1 MRFSPFSAYGGG
13 QPGTLAGYSWLCFL
27 PLAARRFD
35 QLSPWVT
42 IAPLWLSFRQSSLHP
57 RTQFLSQSLSRHLL
71 IGGLAPFPTCFGHC
85 SWFPSQFSRMITG
98 LCVSPDALLSAH
110 FCSARAAFLRLT
122 GAPSIRPCHKVLR
135 DLCIDDRYYEAAWK
149 SDCTAHSV
157 AEHRSAPDRLAVL
170 PNLPVLSSRPSAWP
184 SRFSPGRFHADHPRF
199 RIQRWP
205 CLEVPG

>member
-27 PLAARRFD
+27 PLATRRFD

-85 SWFPSQFSRMITG
+85 SWFPSQLSRMITG
-98 LCVSPDALLSAH
+98 LCVSPGALLSAH

-122 GAPSIRPCHKVLR
+122 GAPSRHPHQRPVVL
-135 DLCIDDRYYEAAWK
+135 L
-149 SDCTAHSV
+149 
-157 AEHRSAPDRLAVL
+157 PGAVL
-170 PNLPVLSSRPSAWP
+170 PLFDRGTYRLPGLASALLPCTSSFFLSKSSV
-184 SRFSPGRFHADHPRF
+184 
-199 RIQRWP
+199 QT
-205 CLEVPG
+205 V

>member
-57 RTQFLSQSLSRHLL
+57 RTQFLSQPLSRRLL
-71 IGGLAPFPTCFGHC
+71 IVGLAPFPTCFGHC
-85 SWFPSQFSRMITG
+85 SWFPSQLSRMITG
-98 LCVSPDALLSAH
+98 LCVSPGALLSAH

-122 GAPSIRPCHKVLR
+122 GAPNTRPVQRIPPGRSIRSKCPG
-135 DLCIDDRYYEAAWK
+135 
-149 SDCTAHSV
+149 SSG
-157 AEHRSAPDRLAVL
+157 RSADTARSPAAPPQDRGKVAA
-170 PNLPVLSSRPSAWP
+170 PAR
-184 SRFSPGRFHADHPRF
+184 
-199 RIQRWP
+199 
-205 CLEVPG
+205 

>member
-27 PLAARRFD
+27 PLATRRFD

-85 SWFPSQFSRMITG
+85 SWFPSQLSRMITG
-98 LCVSPDALLSAH
+98 LCVSPGALLSAH

-122 GAPSIRPCHKVLR
+122 GAPNTHPCHTAPPNPYTE
-135 DLCIDDRYYEAAWK
+135 DRCCARGWRIY
-149 SDCTAHSV
+149 CTARNGV
-157 AEHRSAPDRLAVL
+157 GHRLAPDRLAWL
-170 PNLPVLSSRPSAWP
+170 PSSLVPS
-184 SRFSPGRFHADHPRF
+184 
-199 RIQRWP
+199 
-205 CLEVPG
+205 

>member
-57 RTQFLSQSLSRHLL
+57 RTQFLSQPLSRRLL
-71 IGGLAPFPTCFGHC
+71 IVGLAPFPTCFGHC
-85 SWFPSQFSRMITG
+85 SWFPSQLSRMITG
-98 LCVSPDALLSAH
+98 LCVSPGALLSAH

-122 GAPSIRPCHKVLR
+122 GAPSFH
-135 DLCIDDRYYEAAWK
+135 
-149 SDCTAHSV
+149 
-157 AEHRSAPDRLAVL
+157 PDRKAPPGWYTRRTWRACGGNSVRIFRRLAAEE
-170 PNLPVLSSRPSAWP
+170 S
-184 SRFSPGRFHADHPRF
+184 D
-199 RIQRWP
+199 
-205 CLEVPG
+205 

>member
-27 PLAARRFD
+27 PLATRRFD

-85 SWFPSQFSRMITG
+85 SWFPSQLSRMITG
-98 LCVSPDALLSAH
+98 LCVSPGALLSAH

-122 GAPSIRPCHKVLR
+122 GAPSTHPYHTAQSGRSICRRLPGPAWNTCSTGHIAVEQRSGRDRP
-135 DLCIDDRYYEAAWK
+135 
-149 SDCTAHSV
+149 
-157 AEHRSAPDRLAVL
+157 AEP
-170 PNLPVLSSRPSAWP
+170 PNLPCQ
-184 SRFSPGRFHADHPRF
+184 F
-199 RIQRWP
+199 
-205 CLEVPG
+205 

>member
-57 RTQFLSQSLSRHLL
+57 RTQFLSQPLSRRLL

-85 SWFPSQFSRMITG
+85 SWFPSQLSRMITG
-98 LCVSPDALLSAH
+98 LCVSPGALLSAH
-110 FCSARAAFLRLT
+110 FCSAHAAFF
-122 GAPSIRPCHKVLR
+122 
-135 DLCIDDRYYEAAWK
+135 AAYGRTHF
-149 SDCTAHSV
+149 SSLPDVDCVFTAFQDIPTHV
-157 AEHRSAPDRLAVL
+157 
-170 PNLPVLSSRPSAWP
+170 WP
-184 SRFSPGRFHADHPRF
+184 SRPR
-199 RIQRWP
+199 RESHRRYCPQ
-205 CLEVPG
+205 